1 MNTKTIIST
10 FAVLALGTTGCAAT
24 TIFPNTPVSESSHTA
39 DATLVVGE
47 ITHPRD
53 LTTSQPF
60 YVAMQREAMT
70 QLTKTHVA
78 SEVIAERDLS
88 PNGVGG
94 HAFALRYRVV
104 EDHVLVTNSGSGCAM
119 AMTLTG
125 SLVLIPIF
133 FEGLCTRTVE
143 HRLNV
148 EARVFDLDNASVSK
162 VRDDNS
168 NELLNVYDTSTLAPV
183 LRKEY
188 EVKVSLT
195 SSVWNVP
202 TGDDMI
208 NLEKQEAG
216 EAIRQ
221 VLAQS
226 LEDVGRSLRPN
237 PRRYASR

>member
-1 MNTKTIIST
+1 M
-10 FAVLALGTTGCAAT
+10 L
-24 TIFPNTPVSESSHTA
+24 
-39 DATLVVGE
+39 GE

-60 YVAMQREAMT
+60 YVAMQREAMA

-78 SEVIAERDLS
+78 SDVVAERDLS
-88 PNGVGG
+88 PSGVPGK
-94 HAFALRYRVV
+94 AYALRYRVV
-104 EDHVLVTNSGSGCAM
+104 EDHVLVTNTGSGCTM
-119 AMTLTG
+119 AITLTG
-125 SLVLIPIF
+125 SLVLLPIF

-148 EARVFDLDNASVSK
+148 EARVFDLEGASISK

-168 NELLNVYDTSTLAPV
+168 NELLNVFDTSTMSPV

-188 EVKVSLT
+188 SVKVSLT

-202 TGDDMI
+202 TGDDLI
-208 NLEKQEAG
+208 NLEKEEAG
-216 EAIRQ
+216 EAVRQ

-226 LEDVGRSLRPN
+226 LDEVGRSLKPVT
-237 PRRYASR
+237 RRVASR